1 MEQMLLP
8 ILMFAGL
15 GAIMYF
21 GMKQAEASG
30 RGHRGNA
37 RFA

>member
-15 GAIMYF
+15 GGLMYF
-21 GMKQAEASG
+21 SRCTIRWFLVLG
-30 RGHRGNA
+30 
-37 RFA
+37 